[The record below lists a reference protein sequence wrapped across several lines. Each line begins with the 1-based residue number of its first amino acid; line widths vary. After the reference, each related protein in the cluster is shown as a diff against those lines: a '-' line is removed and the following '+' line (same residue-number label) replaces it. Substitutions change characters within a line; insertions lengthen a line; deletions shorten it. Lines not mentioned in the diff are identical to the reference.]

1 MLLCV
6 VLCIVHYSRTEV
18 YMFDCIYMYA
28 SCILYITGHG
38 PDPKGMS
45 SPLWS
50 NCHPV
55 IASEINKTGYK
66 IDTLCETNYG
76 YRRIT
81 TRKRRVVMHADTWCN
96 FMQQENQF
104 KHAASG
110 MKLSDS
116 QVMCGD
122 EVSAAIFIV
131 HIPSVGHKRYA
142 TRAN

>member
-1 MLLCV
+1 
-6 VLCIVHYSRTEV
+6 
-18 YMFDCIYMYA
+18 
-28 SCILYITGHG
+28 
-38 PDPKGMS
+38 
-45 SPLWS
+45 
-50 NCHPV
+50 
-55 IASEINKTGYK
+55 
-66 IDTLCETNYG
+66 
-76 YRRIT
+76 
-81 TRKRRVVMHADTWCN
+81 
-96 FMQQENQF
+96 MQQENQF